1 MSNEILLVI
10 NLVVVYLMTIGAYW
24 LFGKKGVICWNIF
37 ATIAANIEVMILIK
51 AFGMEQT
58 LGNILFAS
66 TFVATDILSENHGKK
81 EASLAVKTGI
91 AASFAFIVISHIWL
105 MYSPSENDFV
115 MPAMVQVFSNTPR
128 IMLAG
133 FLVYGIVQFFDVWIY
148 HKIWDFTTRKTG
160 ESKKLLWIRNN
171 GATIISQLINAI
183 LFNVFAFYGVYDIKT
198 LVSIIVSTFVI
209 YVITSLADTPVIY
222 LARNLKNRNHYEL
235 LNRK

>member
-1 MSNEILLVI
+1 
-10 NLVVVYLMTIGAYW
+10 
-24 LFGKKGVICWNIF
+24 
-37 ATIAANIEVMILIK
+37 
-51 AFGMEQT
+51 
-58 LGNILFAS
+58 
-66 TFVATDILSENHGKK
+66 
-81 EASLAVKTGI
+81 
-91 AASFAFIVISHIWL
+91 